1 VRFTFYITARAAAVT
16 GVICLAASSCGW
28 PGTAHSSNGN
38 CSTTAAEALGWGA
51 PNRADDFNDPSSLA
65 GWDLYDGPG
74 HEGNGRRTPHA
85 ISIADGVL
93 TIMGYANGDSGGM
106 AWMPGQ
112 LYGRWEVCVK
122 SSPAPESYHSV
133 LLLWPDAED
142 WPWGG
147 EVDFME
153 IKDPARQF
161 AESWVIYG
169 PGDQKVNTATQIDAT
184 QWHSFAVEWTPL
196 RVAIFV
202 DGAERWEMT
211 NPAHVPPRRMH
222 LCMQLD
228 YFGGDTGQGAT
239 EMVDWAS
246 QYPLT

>member
-1 VRFTFYITARAAAVT
+1 MKFTAYSTARIAAVI
-16 GVICLAASSCGW
+16 GVICLAASGCAWAGI
-28 PGTAHSSNGN
+28 AHSRNGD
-38 CSTTAAEALGWGA
+38 CPMTAAAEHGWGQ
-51 PNRADDFNDPSSLA
+51 PNRADDFNDPSALA
-65 GWDLYDGPG
+65 GWALYNGLG
-74 HEGNGRRTPHA
+74 HDGNGRRTPHA
-85 ISIADGVL
+85 MSIADGVL
-93 TIMGYANGDSGGM
+93 TITGDTNGNSGGM
-106 AWMPGQ
+106 AWLPGQ

-153 IKDPARQF
+153 ISDPARQF
-161 AESWVIYG
+161 VESWVIWG
-169 PGDQKVNTATQIDAT
+169 PSDQKLNNVIQIDAT
-184 QWHSFAVEWTPL
+184 QWHSFGVEWTPQ

-202 DGAERWEMT
+202 DGTESWEMAD
-211 NPAHVPPRRMH
+211 PAHVPPRRMH

-228 YFGGDTGQGAT
+228 YFGGDTGKGARQ
-239 EMVDWAS
+239 MVDWAR